1 LNENLV
7 DSVVRE
13 EQSMNFLQSL
23 GRWRKPILWLLA
35 AFGLFLLLKFTL
47 WAPLTVS
54 AVTVTK
60 RDLAA
65 QVYGN
70 GTVEAKVV
78 VAVSSKVTGRI
89 EALYADEG
97 DKVKAGQVLAKLE
110 DADFHQ
116 QVLQAQ
122 AGLKKSEATL
132 AAESANQQKAVA
144 ALELADKNYKR
155 ISGLADRKLIS
166 QQELDVQATALEV
179 AKKEVE
185 RSNAAVEAAN
195 RDRLASQA
203 NLAFMESRNN
213 DMVVKTPQDGI
224 IISRDLEQGATVA
237 PGSPIFRIADPTVVW
252 VGANVDESQ
261 REKLAEGQDATI
273 VLRSIP
279 KEKLHG
285 RVARVG
291 LESDRVT
298 EEIEVDVVFEPPLA
312 NFRLGEQAEAYVI
325 TGTKHDAPAL
335 PSAAVTSKGAQ
346 RAVWAVVDGKLR
358 RKEIVTGIEDR
369 AGFVEVLSGIDDQM
383 LVAVA
388 PPGDMINFKDG
399 MSVKVKQ

>member
-1 LNENLV
+1 
-7 DSVVRE
+7 
-13 EQSMNFLQSL
+13 MNHLRSL
-23 GRWRKPILWLLA
+23 GRWRRPFLWLLA
-35 AFGLFLLLKFTL
+35 AIGLFLLLKCTL

-54 AVTVTK
+54 TVTVTK
-60 RDLAA
+60 RNLAA

-70 GTVEAKVV
+70 GTIEAKVV
-78 VAVSSKVTGRI
+78 VAVSTKVTGRI

-97 DKVKAGQVLAKLE
+97 DSVKAGQVLAKLE

-122 AGLKKSEATL
+122 AGLKKSEAAL
-132 AAESANQQKAVA
+132 AAENANHQM
-144 ALELADKNYKR
+144 ALANFELADKNYTR
-155 ISGLADRKLIS
+155 ISGLADRKLVS
-166 QQELDVQATALEV
+166 QQDVDQQATALEV

-185 RSNAAVEAAN
+185 RSNAAVEAASK
-195 RDRLASQA
+195 DRLASQA

-213 DMVVKTPQDGI
+213 DMVVKAPQDGI

-237 PGSPIFRIADPTVVW
+237 PGLSIFRMADPTIIW
-252 VGANVDESQ
+252 VNANVDESQ
-261 REKLAEGQDATI
+261 REKLAEGQEATI
-273 VLRSIP
+273 FLRSRP

-285 RVARVG
+285 RVTRIG

-298 EEIEVDVVFEPPLA
+298 EEIEVDVAFEPPLA
-312 NFRLGEQAEAYVI
+312 NFRLGEQAEVYVV
-325 TGTKHDAPAL
+325 TGTKNEAPAL
-335 PSAAVTSKGAQ
+335 PSSALTSKGPQ

-358 RKEIVTGIEDR
+358 RKEIITGIEDR
-369 AGFVEVLSGIDDQM
+369 TGFVEVVSGIDDQM

>member
-1 LNENLV
+1 
-7 DSVVRE
+7 
-13 EQSMNFLQSL
+13 MNYLLRL
-23 GRWRKPILWLLA
+23 GRWRKPVLWLVA
-35 AFGLFLLLKFTL
+35 ALGLFILLRFTIL
-47 WAPLTVS
+47 APLTVPV
-54 AVTVTK
+54 VTVTK
-60 RDLAA
+60 HNLVA

-89 EALYADEG
+89 EALSADEG

-144 ALELADKNYKR
+144 ALELADKNYTR
-155 ISGLADRKLIS
+155 ISGLADRKLVS
-166 QQELDVQATALEV
+166 QQEVDIQATALEV

-185 RSNAAVEAAN
+185 RSNAAVEAASK
-195 RDRLASQA
+195 DRLASQA

-213 DMVVKTPQDGI
+213 DMVVKAPQDGI
-224 IISRDLEQGATVA
+224 IISRDLEQGATVV
-237 PGSPIFRIADPTVVW
+237 PGSPIFRMADPTVVW

-261 REKLAEGQDATI
+261 REKLAEGQEATI
-273 VLRSIP
+273 ILRSMP
-279 KEKLHG
+279 KQKLHG

-298 EEIEVDVVFEPPLA
+298 EEIEVDVVFDPLLA
-312 NFRLGEQAEAYVI
+312 NFRLGEQAEVYVI
-325 TGTKHDAPAL
+325 TGTKSDVPAL
-335 PSAAVTSKGAQ
+335 PSAAVTSKGQQ

-358 RKEIVTGIEDR
+358 RKEIVTGIEDP
-369 AGFVEVLSGIDDQM
+369 AGFVEILSGIDGQM